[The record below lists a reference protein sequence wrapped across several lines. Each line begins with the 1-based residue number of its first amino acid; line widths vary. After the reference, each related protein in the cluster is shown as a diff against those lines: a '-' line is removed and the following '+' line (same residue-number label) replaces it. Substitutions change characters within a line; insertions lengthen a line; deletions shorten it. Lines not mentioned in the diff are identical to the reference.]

1 MCVCVCVRACVCMC
15 DNPPCRYLGVHY
27 PHFPSE
33 ADFVHRIVS
42 YGELEQH
49 SEGGE
54 LRGLSEFAQGWRRL
68 QAGGL
73 LLPDLVEF
81 YRWLHTELCTY
92 VTSGVLYSLQCV
104 YIANRK

>member
-1 MCVCVCVRACVCMC
+1 M
-15 DNPPCRYLGVHY
+15 
-27 PHFPSE
+27 
-33 ADFVHRIVS
+33 HRIVS
-42 YGELEQH
+42 YGELKQH
-49 SEGGE
+49 SEGGD

-92 VTSGVLYSLQCV
+92 VVHFISVYMKARCGDIREKPHLCTAFKSILYEYIDTSL
-104 YIANRK
+104 